1 MEKMS
6 IILDTSFLLAL
17 NNKHDINYAISQV
30 IKKRIQEGEFG
41 QMYISDYI
49 FDEFM
54 TLLTARAI
62 SSEKIIS
69 IGNTLLSDQKI
80 KMLEVNMG
88 VFFQSWEQ
96 FKKLSKLSFTD
107 CTSIILSEEFNINN
121 IASFDSDFDR
131 IKEIHII
138 C

>member
-1 MEKMS
+1 MS
-6 IILDTSFLLAL
+6 IVLDTSFLLAL
-17 NNKHDINYAISQV
+17 NNKHDINHSISQV

-54 TLLTARAI
+54 TLLMARAI

-80 KMLEVNMG
+80 KILEVNMG

-96 FKKLSKLSFTD
+96 FKKFSKLSFTD
-107 CTSIILSEEFNINN
+107 CTSIILSKEFNIKN
-121 IASFDSDFDR
+121 IASFDSDFDK
-131 IKEIHII
+131 IKEIKRIF
-138 C
+138 